1 MALGLRDLIEALR
14 FDVTRQINRF
24 TSNFE
29 LDRHG
34 SKIYVAPSE
43 TVYCGTTIEGIRIKA
58 ALRQN
63 FACYANEAMKG
74 DGMSKSGFENNFAVN
89 RRDVLRLSATA
100 AMGAVLGKPAH
111 ALDSTKTAAHQEPGN
126 CSTPRTAVAKTQ
138 YGKVRGFLDG
148 GVFTFKGIPY
158 GQNTAGE
165 NRWLPAKPPVPWKD
179 EYPALIYGANCLQR
193 LHDYTAIEQSF
204 IQDWDD
210 GYMSEDMLKLN
221 VWTPSLSGS
230 RPVLVYFHGG
240 GFVFGSAYELPS
252 QEGAQLARHHD
263 VVSVTVNH
271 RLNILGFFDLAEVG
285 GSAYEDSV
293 NVSMTDLVASLRWV
307 RENIANFGGDPDK
320 VMIYGQ
326 SGGGSKVTC
335 LMGMPPAKGLF
346 HRASVQSGGGGNFPS
361 GDQSKEYARQVM
373 KELGLQPNDLASLQK
388 MEWSKLNAAANAAA
402 AKINPPF
409 RGFFFGPP
417 APGAPP
423 RVGSSPTVDGRIIT
437 MRSFFDAAPELTK
450 DVPMLIGSVS
460 EEGNRMSSNPTEE
473 EWQATLTREFG
484 ATKAGGIIAAMK
496 KAHPEKAIRTLSY
509 GVAGLGGRNHVVD
522 MAAMKYK
529 LRAAP
534 VYQYFF
540 TWQSPILDGI
550 AGAWHTSELAFCFDN
565 TKRCEQGTGNT
576 PEAQALAKKMA
587 TAWANFA
594 RTGNPSQ
601 PGLEWTPADPDRG
614 ATMVWDNEC
623 RMVDDPEGEARKLL
637 LT

>member
-1 MALGLRDLIEALR
+1 
-14 FDVTRQINRF
+14 
-24 TSNFE
+24 
-29 LDRHG
+29 
-34 SKIYVAPSE
+34 
-43 TVYCGTTIEGIRIKA
+43 
-58 ALRQN
+58 
-63 FACYANEAMKG
+63 
-74 DGMSKSGFENNFAVN
+74 MSKANSGSRFLLN
-89 RRDVLRLSATA
+89 RREILRLSATA
-100 AMGAVLGKPAH
+100 GLGAALGEPGR

-126 CSTPRTAVAKTQ
+126 CSTPRSAVARTQ

-148 GVFTFKGIPY
+148 GVYTFKGIPY

-165 NRWLPAKPPVPWKD
+165 NRWLPAKPPTPWKD
-179 EYPALIYGANCLQR
+179 EYPALVYGANCPQR

-230 RPVLVYFHGG
+230 RPVMVYFHGG
-240 GFVFGSAYELPS
+240 GFFFGSAYELPS
-252 QEGAQLARHHD
+252 QEGAQMARHHD

-271 RLNILGFFDLAEVG
+271 RLNILGFFDLTEVG

-335 LMGMPPAKGLF
+335 LMGMPSAKGLF
-346 HRASVQSGGGGNFPS
+346 QRASVQSGGGGNFPS

-388 MEWSKLNAAANAAA
+388 MEWSKLNEASSAAA

-417 APGAPP
+417 TPGAPP

-460 EEGNRMSSNPTEE
+460 EEGNRMNSNPTED
-473 EWQATLTREFG
+473 EWLATLTREFG
-484 ATKAGGIIAAMK
+484 ATKAPAIIAAMK
-496 KAHPEKAIRTLSY
+496 KAHPEKAVRTLSY

-522 MAAMKYK
+522 MATMKYK

-594 RTGNPSQ
+594 RAGNPSQ
-601 PGLEWTPADPDRG
+601 PGLEWTPAEPDRG
-614 ATMVWDNEC
+614 QTMVWDNEC
-623 RMVDDPEGEARKLL
+623 RMVDDPEGEARKIL